1 MHPITCI
8 FISINNIFI
17 QSNILNS
24 VFDPFLKSLHS
35 NAHARNRFMF
45 YNQIQEMESCEKQL
59 SKAIEQL
66 NSILVIIFSDDI
78 PSCSPHIALSM
89 VSVLFWWESQNMY
102 GTIKTPPAQK
112 LQLTG

>member
-66 NSILVIIFSDDI
+66 NPIPMIILVTTFSTATLI
-78 PSCSPHIALSM
+78 LLCLWFLFYSCEK
-89 VSVLFWWESQNMY
+89 V
-102 GTIKTPPAQK
+102 KTGMAR
-112 LQLTG
+112 